1 MDLEAVLNLA
11 RSTGKMAI
19 GASKDRIPVLRW
31 EMEGQNFRE
40 GADGAITFKAGGR
53 DPPSTTGNSK
63 VAERRIFAE
72 GRISGCRQSLLSPR
86 VAVDE
91 AKLLA
96 KSEFAERRPLGI
108 EKLSAKNSS
117 PTVQPSAKRAS
128 RQNLTAG

>member
-40 GADGAITFKAGGR
+40 GAEADGAITFKAGGR

-72 GRISGCRQSLLSPR
+72 GRISGCRQSALSPR

-91 AKLLA
+91 AKLSA
-96 KSEFAERRPLGI
+96 KCEFAERRPLGI
-108 EKLSAKNSS
+108 EKLSAKISS

-128 RQNLTAG
+128 R

>member
-40 GADGAITFKAGGR
+40 GAEADGAITFKAGGR

-63 VAERRIFAE
+63 VAERRE
-72 GRISGCRQSLLSPR
+72 CRQSLLSPR